1 MAKRSPVRKKLAPKV
16 HTTIRLRPEIIEM
29 CRQFAEYHKVGYQT
43 YLQWLVED
51 ALKQESKYY
60 GWKTT
65 AKKYVVRREISAA
78 QQRDIQRLMRI
89 AERKVQAQE

>member
-29 CRQFAEYHKVGYQT
+29 CRLAAEYHKVGYQT

-51 ALKQESKYY
+51 ALRDEAKYY
-60 GWKTT
+60 GWK
-65 AKKYVVRREISAA
+65 APSKKYVVRRSLSSD
-78 QQRDIQRLMRI
+78 QQRDIRRMMRI
-89 AERKVQAQE
+89 AERKVQAHE

>member
-1 MAKRSPVRKKLAPKV
+1 MAKRSPVRKKLAPKI

-29 CRQFAEYHKVGYQT
+29 CRLAAEYHKVGYQT

-51 ALKQESKYY
+51 ALKNEAKYY
-60 GWKTT
+60 GWKTP
-65 AKKYVVRREISAA
+65 AKKYVVRRQLSPD
-78 QQRDIQRLMRI
+78 QQRDIRRIMRI